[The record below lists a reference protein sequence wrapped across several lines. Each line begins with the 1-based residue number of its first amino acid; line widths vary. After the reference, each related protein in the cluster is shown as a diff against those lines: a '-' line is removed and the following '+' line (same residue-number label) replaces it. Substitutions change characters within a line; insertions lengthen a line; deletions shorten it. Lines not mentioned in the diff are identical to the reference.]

1 MLREREKRQ
10 STTWGD
16 DVIQISIIQWRRRH
30 NQQVV
35 EASRSSPLGL
45 YAYANGNFY
54 GLFIHHHYVQKYRK
68 RVLHRLHSHH
78 TQAFETR
85 RCLMNFLFASTMAN
99 FSLFTAT
106 KQAKNHSRYNLPLAA
121 IMDSSRVI
129 YSQTISYILSPLF
142 AWAAAGKWQTFWK
155 HHFCSLFPKQI

>member
-1 MLREREKRQ
+1 MLYKFLLYNE
-10 STTWGD
+10 D
-16 DVIQISIIQWRRRH
+16 DVIINKLW
-30 NQQVV
+30 
-35 EASRSSPLGL
+35 
-45 YAYANGNFY
+45 
-54 GLFIHHHYVQKYRK
+54 K
-68 RVLHRLHSHH
+68 RVGLPPWIIRLCQWKLLWSIHPSSLRAEVQETRAASSALQPH
-78 TQAFETR
+78 TGVQTR

-142 AWAAAGKWQTFWK
+142 AWAAAGKWQTF
-155 HHFCSLFPKQI
+155 